1 MKKLLPLSL
10 CAVCL
15 FSGCTIRKGC
25 NSPENPEFETEYAI
39 EEHIEMLSTRT
50 EKRFTEEIANGEIIS
65 YSIDILYAIYD
76 DAPEYFLVEL
86 EYAKEWEGRYRNP
99 NHEENQTD
107 EYITYKTKNKHLIGF
122 IQNDEYYIGLDLY
135 CKKGKDFYN
144 CEKDIPTDGFLD
156 GKSAYRL
163 YGHEQSKKYYAM
175 GEQAVERD
183 SELIVLFSSDDMRL
197 SDGTSP
203 EFHVHQDKQDRCAYG
218 EKISKGTRD
227 TKKEIRN
234 RDIY

>member
-10 CAVCL
+10 GAVCL

-25 NSPENPEFETEYAI
+25 NSPENPEFETEYTI
-39 EEHIEMLSTRT
+39 EEHIEILSKRT
-50 EKRFTEEIANGEIIS
+50 EKRFAEEFANGEIVN

-76 DAPEYFLVEL
+76 DDPEYFLIEL
-86 EYAKEWEGRYRNP
+86 EFAQEWEGKYKNP
-99 NHEENQTD
+99 YHEENQTD
-107 EYITYKTKNKHLIGF
+107 EYITYKTKNKHFIGF

-144 CEKDIPTDGFLD
+144 SEKEIAADGFLD